1 VAKEAHLIALWERF
15 EGLLLLGE
23 DAPNRDCERDLPRLE
38 CDLLLPGDRADAWL
52 TFRHAEMCAFTL
64 AAAVASQYF

>member
-1 VAKEAHLIALWERF
+1 M
-15 EGLLLLGE
+15 LGE